1 LRPELS
7 RQFRPEGVIAAIP
20 TPFDEHDEI
29 DESALRQLIDFLVK
43 NGIHGIMTTGGNG
56 EFPHLLSE
64 ERKRILEIVV
74 EHVAGRVPVI
84 ACTSS
89 CGTKETIM
97 LSEHAKRSGADAII
111 IVPPYYFKLS
121 EDSILDHFREIAS
134 AVDLPIVVYN
144 NPEYTGNNISPNLM
158 ARLADIPGI
167 VGLKQ
172 SNYDISQTL
181 EIIRL
186 VGDRIAVLTGIDS
199 QLLPVMSIGGCGIFS
214 TAACVIPREMVAIY
228 EAVKQGDIAK
238 ASEIQRQIQILNR
251 FFEYDPGYVAP
262 CKEALEM
269 LGLRVGRVRM
279 PLPSLTEMQRSE
291 LQKAL
296 RQLGL
301 L

>member
-1 LRPELS
+1 
-7 RQFRPEGVIAAIP
+7 
-20 TPFDEHDEI
+20 
-29 DESALRQLIDFLVK
+29 
-43 NGIHGIMTTGGNG
+43 
-56 EFPHLLSE
+56 
-64 ERKRILEIVV
+64 
-74 EHVAGRVPVI
+74 
-84 ACTSS
+84 
-89 CGTKETIM
+89 
-97 LSEHAKRSGADAII
+97 
-111 IVPPYYFKLS
+111 
-121 EDSILDHFREIAS
+121 
-134 AVDLPIVVYN
+134 
-144 NPEYTGNNISPNLM
+144 M